1 MTTFLTP
8 GRTAAGG
15 VAVLMACACGA
26 GASSAKLLTMSGL
39 AMTSKLP
46 HSLLLGIGALAV
58 TYGLARVHRLA
69 AGIAAAAFVLLA
81 AAAAL
86 TPPMMMSAARLPWNA
101 TGVAGGVLYLLFG
114 AALAYAFW
122 LAFPPRQRGAAAT
135 ALAGTAVAS
144 GCSCC
149 MITGAIAGLAVTA
162 GGSKAIF
169 LTMPTVFVTG
179 LALAA
184 VGLVRMGGIRT
195 LPWLL
200 AGGLLT
206 RFGGRGLQLIGD
218 WNVGEVNLRFIPGYL
233 VYLLGAALVM
243 KAWAV
248 AYQSAEAHV
257 EAHAEGPAGEVLT
270 SAR

>member
-8 GRTAAGG
+8 GRIAAGG

-39 AMTSKLP
+39 AVTSKLP

-58 TYGLARVHRLA
+58 TFGLARIHRMA
-69 AGIAAAAFVLLA
+69 AGIAAGAFIALA
-81 AAAAL
+81 AAAAW
-86 TPPMMMSAARLPWNA
+86 TPPTVMSGKHLPWNG
-101 TGVAGGVLYLLFG
+101 TQVAGGVLYLLFG

-122 LAFPPRQRGAAAT
+122 LAFPARRPGAAAT

-149 MITGAIAGLAVTA
+149 MVTGAVAGLAVTA
-162 GGSKAIF
+162 GGSQAVF
-169 LTMPTVFVTG
+169 LSMPSVFAAG
-179 LALAA
+179 LAVAA
-184 VGLVRMGGIRT
+184 IGLVRMGGMRT
-195 LPWLL
+195 LPWLV

-218 WNVGEVNLRFIPGYL
+218 WNVGDVNLRFIPGYL

-248 AYQSAEAHV
+248 AYQPAEAAV
-257 EAHAEGPAGEVLT
+257 EEPVEPTAAEVLT
-270 SAR
+270 APR